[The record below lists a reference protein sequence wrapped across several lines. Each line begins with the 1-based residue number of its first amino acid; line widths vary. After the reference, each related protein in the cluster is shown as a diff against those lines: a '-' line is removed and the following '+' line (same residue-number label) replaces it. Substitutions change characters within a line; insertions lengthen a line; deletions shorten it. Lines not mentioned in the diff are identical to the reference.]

1 MRLSHRFRLLA
12 ASAAVSALALTACGG
27 SSPEESA
34 LPSPPAEATETL
46 EPTEAPDSQASAPS
60 SETPPGAP
68 EDQQSPAPIPSSTR
82 AIVVTGA
89 LDGEELNPAAVAW
102 FDVLCSGAAEA
113 SSFSQRAEPGM
124 ESEEVI
130 AAAVDTYTKMGTS
143 VTATADRMGA
153 LDTAMNFDNADV
165 FAAEVQDIFTE
176 VGQIFAAGAETVR
189 TGTFRSEEE
198 FGTTVLEIER
208 AAMVAGGYDFGISGL
223 DPTITAA
230 VSEQVP
236 SCATV

>member
-1 MRLSHRFRLLA
+1 MRLFPRFRVLA
-12 ASAAVSALALTACGG
+12 AAATVAALLLTACGG
-27 SSPEESA
+27 TSAEESG
-34 LPSPPAEATETL
+34 PPAASADATGTL
-46 EPTEAPDSQASAPS
+46 EPTPAPDSQPGLPSAD
-60 SETPPGAP
+60 TPAEAP
-68 EDQQSPAPIPSSTR
+68 EDPSPAPVPSSTR
-82 AIVVTGA
+82 AVVVTGA
-89 LDGEELNPAAVAW
+89 LEGENLNPAAIAW

-113 SSFSQRAEPGM
+113 SSFSQRTEPGM
-124 ESEEVI
+124 GSEEVI
-130 AAAVDTYTKMGTS
+130 AAAVSTYSKMGTS
-143 VTATADRMGA
+143 VAATADRMGA
-153 LDTAMNFDNADV
+153 LDTDMNFDNASV

-198 FGTTVLEIER
+198 FGTTILEIER
-208 AAMVAGGYDFGISGL
+208 AAMEAGGYDFGISGL